1 MPMDFSDVDR
11 VSIIFSKTSKHP
23 FFCFALDLET
33 LALSGLV
40 SMVSSGWTAGLFF
53 FVGFSSSCG
62 GSSFIPSSSVQLFLF
77 FVVDEANVD
86 DDTTRFNFVSLLW
99 PSATSAVLYCPAESR
114 AVGGGAATREF
125 SSLSTPTCKQPSD
138 PADVTIAA
146 LGLSSCPS
154 SIEEEEHLDIMQL
167 LSGELPPTPMVGGGA
182 EAGGPASVAAKPECE
197 WHPRRRTVRVGM
209 TSIGSRS
216 RGRLVEKLV
225 GEAMVY

>member
-1 MPMDFSDVDR
+1 MPMVFRDVVR

-23 FFCFALDLET
+23 FFCFGLDLEA

-40 SMVSSGWTAGLFF
+40 SMVSSGRETGLFF

-62 GSSFIPSSSVQLFLF
+62 SSIPSSSAQFFLF

-86 DDTTRFNFVSLLW
+86 DDTTRFNFISLLW
-99 PSATSAVLYCPAESR
+99 PSEAFAVTYCPVVESR

-125 SSLSTPTCKQPSD
+125 SSSSTPTCKQTSD
-138 PADVTIAA
+138 PADVTFAA

-154 SIEEEEHLDIMQL
+154 SIEEVEHLDIMQL
-167 LSGELPPTPMVGGGA
+167 LSGELPPTPMIGGGV
-182 EAGGPASVAAKPECE
+182 EAGGPASVEAKPECE

-216 RGRLVEKLV
+216 RGRLPS
-225 GEAMVY
+225 